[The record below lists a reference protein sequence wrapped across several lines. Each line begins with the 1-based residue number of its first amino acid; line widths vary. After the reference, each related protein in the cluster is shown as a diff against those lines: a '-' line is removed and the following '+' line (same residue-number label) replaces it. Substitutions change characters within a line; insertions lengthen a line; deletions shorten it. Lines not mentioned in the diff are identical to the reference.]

1 MTESSPTEQ
10 TNALLA
16 AVVASSM
23 DAVFSIDTNAR
34 IQSWNSAA
42 EQLYG
47 YTAAEAIGQPLGLL
61 APDPTNY
68 APGTRFQ
75 RVLQGEQ
82 IYFETSRRRKDG
94 SLVEVGISY
103 VGQFGTRVGTWLV
116 YRSSI
121 ATYPNASAPSVTCAR
136 CTNGSSWHKKQG
148 MSLRGRTALRPARCA
163 GQSNCT

>member
-34 IQSWNSAA
+34 IQTWNSAA

-61 APDPTNY
+61 VPDPTSY

-94 SLVEVGISY
+94 SLVEVGISS
-103 VGQFGTRVGTWLV
+103 GANSRLEWTRGWGV
-116 YRSSI
+116 RR
-121 ATYPNASAPSVTCAR
+121 PSR
-136 CTNGSSWHKKQG
+136 HI
-148 MSLRGRTALRPARCA
+148 RTQAL
-163 GQSNCT
+163 